1 MGKIRPRR
9 EMPPAT
15 DHDRSMTFHTI
26 DTHGHVAAPYAD
38 ALVVVEPDFQR
49 QRAADAAAI
58 GRTSLGVNAKNA
70 VMVGH
75 ELVSVEARLAWM
87 DHAGVDLQIV
97 APLPWQH
104 PWADHSLA
112 ARFAEETNAA
122 VVAHCAVAPD
132 RLVGVGAVSL
142 QHPDLAVGQLDE
154 VRSAGLR
161 GVQISTTARPGTEL
175 DSPVLEEFWAAAAS
189 AGLVVLIHPW
199 GCSLSERLADYY
211 LFNTVGNPTET
222 TLALSRLIFGG
233 VLERHPDLRV
243 WAPHGGGYL
252 GAYLGRSDHAWH
264 NRPDARTTS
273 APPSA
278 LFRRLWVDSLVYS
291 SAQLRHLVETIGTDR
306 VVLGS
311 DYPFDMGVRD
321 PVERLV
327 AAGLPDDAV
336 ASIRGR
342 NAASLFDLEGA

>member
-1 MGKIRPRR
+1 
-9 EMPPAT
+9 
-15 DHDRSMTFHTI
+15 MTSRTI
-26 DTHGHVAAPYAD
+26 DTHGHVAAPGAD
-38 ALVVVEPDFQR
+38 ALVVDEPGFQR
-49 QRAADAAAI
+49 QRTADAAAM
-58 GRTSLGVNAKNA
+58 GRSSLDVNAENA
-70 VMVGH
+70 APIGH
-75 ELVSVEARLAWM
+75 QLTSVAARLAWM
-87 DHAGVDLQIV
+87 DQAGVDVQVV
-97 APLPWQH
+97 APLPAQH
-104 PWADHSLA
+104 PWADRSLA
-112 ARFAEETNAA
+112 ARVVEATNAA

-132 RLVGVGAVSL
+132 RLIGVGSVSL
-142 QHPDLAVGQLDE
+142 QHPDLAVAQLDE
-154 VRSAGLR
+154 IRSAGLR
-161 GVQISTTARPGTEL
+161 GVQISTTAGPGTEL
-175 DSPVLEEFWAAAAS
+175 DHPVLEEFWAAAAR

-199 GCSLSERLADYY
+199 GCSLAERLADYY

-252 GAYLGRSDHAWH
+252 GAYLGRADHAWH
-264 NRPDARTTS
+264 VRPDARTTA

-291 SAQLRHLVETIGTDR
+291 GAQLRRLVETVGADR

-321 PVERLV
+321 PVERLA
-327 AAGLPDDAV
+327 AAGLTDDDV
-336 ASIRGR
+336 ASILGR

>member
-1 MGKIRPRR
+1 
-9 EMPPAT
+9 
-15 DHDRSMTFHTI
+15 MTFRTI
-26 DTHGHVAAPYAD
+26 DTHGHVAAPRAE
-38 ALVVVEPDFQR
+38 ALVADEPGFQR
-49 QRAADAAAI
+49 QRTADAAAL
-58 GRTSLGVNAKNA
+58 GPPSLALNAKNA
-70 VMVGH
+70 AAVGQ
-75 ELVSVEARLAWM
+75 ELISVEARLTWM
-87 DHAGVDLQIV
+87 DSAGVDVQVV
-97 APLPWQH
+97 APLPAQH
-104 PWADHSLA
+104 PWADRSLA
-112 ARFAEETNAA
+112 ARFAEETTAA

-142 QHPDLAVGQLDE
+142 QHPDLAVDQLDE
-154 VRSAGLR
+154 ARGAGLR

-175 DSPVLEEFWAAAAS
+175 DSPVLEEFWAAAARL
-189 AGLVVLIHPW
+189 GLVVLLHPW

-222 TLALSRLIFGG
+222 TLALSRLIFGR
-233 VLERHPDLRV
+233 VLERHPGLRV

-264 NRPDARTTS
+264 TRSDARTTS
-273 APPSA
+273 APPSV
-278 LFRRLWVDSLVYS
+278 LFRRMWVDSLVHS
-291 SAQLRHLVETIGTDR
+291 GAQLRHLVETVGADR

-327 AAGLPDDAV
+327 AAGLSEDDV

-342 NAASLFDLEGA
+342 NASSLFNLAGA

>member
-1 MGKIRPRR
+1 
-9 EMPPAT
+9 
-15 DHDRSMTFHTI
+15 MTFRTI
-26 DTHGHVAAPYAD
+26 DTHGHVAAPRAD
-38 ALVVVEPDFQR
+38 ALVADAPGYRR
-49 QRAADAAAI
+49 QRAADAA
-58 GRTSLGVNAKNA
+58 GMGPSSLGVNLENA
-70 VMVGH
+70 ATVGH

-87 DHAGVDLQIV
+87 DQAGVDVQIV
-97 APLPWQH
+97 APLPSQH
-104 PWADHSLA
+104 PWADRSLA
-112 ARFAEETNAA
+112 ARFVDETNAA

-142 QHPDLAVGQLDE
+142 QHPDLALGQLDE
-154 VRSAGLR
+154 VRRAGLR

-175 DSPVLEEFWAAAAS
+175 DSPLLEEFWAAAAR
-189 AGLVVLIHPW
+189 AELVVLIHPW
-199 GCSLSERLADYY
+199 GCSLAERLADYY
-211 LFNTVGNPTET
+211 LFNTVGNPAET

-233 VLERHPDLRV
+233 VLDRHPGLRV

-278 LFRRLWVDSLVYS
+278 LFRRLWVDSLVHS
-291 SAQLRHLVETIGTDR
+291 AAQLRHLVETVGADR

-327 AAGLPDDAV
+327 AAGLAADDAALV
-336 ASIRGR
+336 GGR
-342 NAASLFDLEGA
+342 NAASLFAIEGA